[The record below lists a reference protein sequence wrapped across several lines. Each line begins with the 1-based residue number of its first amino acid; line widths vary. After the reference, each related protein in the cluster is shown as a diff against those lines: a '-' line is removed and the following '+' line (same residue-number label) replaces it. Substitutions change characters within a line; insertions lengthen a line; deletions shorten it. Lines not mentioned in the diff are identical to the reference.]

1 MGVSENLQ
9 STVKFLFAMGNRNE
23 IAPGRPSPFRLLLWF
38 PILFLAHPGMP
49 AFSADCPWAIA
60 GIGVT
65 SSDPALSAVPQ
76 SPKDDTA
83 KSPPNLTTSEDW
95 NRRLRELL
103 DSRTPAPVAS
113 LSDYHIGP
121 EDVLEINVFEAQEL
135 NRQVRVSAGGEI
147 SVPLLGGVRA
157 AGLTPRELE
166 ITLQELL
173 RRTYMKDPHVSV
185 FVREMQSH
193 PISVMG
199 AVKRPGVFQVRGPKS
214 LLEVLSLAEGLSDDA
229 GEDVIIMR
237 GGGVSNNS
245 ISLADDFPAAA
256 ESAHPLPNIRQASPS
271 APSSTKRDS
280 SSENVIDANVKDLL
294 DSADPHYN
302 PLVYPGDIV
311 KVTRAGIVYVVGD
324 VRKPGGFAL
333 KSSKKLSVVQAI
345 ALSEGVLPT
354 AAKSSA
360 RIFRTDPQSGER
372 KETRLDLGKIMSGRS
387 PDPVL
392 ESNDILFVPNSVAK
406 ATFSRGMEAAAQTA
420 VGLAIFHW

>member
-1 MGVSENLQ
+1 MGVPENLQ
-9 STVKFLFAMGNRNE
+9 STVKFLLVIGSRKQTAM
-23 IAPGRPSPFRLLLWF
+23 ARPSPHRLLLCF
-38 PILFLAHPGMP
+38 SILFLASLGMSG
-49 AFSADCPWAIA
+49 FSVDCARANAPNW
-60 GIGVT
+60 V
-65 SSDPALSAVPQ
+65 SPSDLALFATPQ
-76 SPKDDTA
+76 SPNDNAA
-83 KSPPNLTTSEDW
+83 KSLPNLATSEDW
-95 NRRLRELL
+95 NRRLKTLL
-103 DSRTPAPVAS
+103 DSQTAAPLVS
-113 LSDYHIGP
+113 LSDYRIGP

-147 SVPLLGGVRA
+147 SIPLLGGVRA

-185 FVREMQSH
+185 FVRDMQSH

-199 AVKRPGVFQVRGPKS
+199 AVRKPGVFQVRGAKS

-229 GEDVIIMR
+229 GEDVFIMR
-237 GGGVSNNS
+237 GAGLSNNS
-245 ISLADDFPAAA
+245 VSLVSDFASGA
-256 ESAHPLPNIRQASPS
+256 EPDHPRPNIFQANASG
-271 APSSTKRDS
+271 PSSTRSDP
-280 SSENVIDANVKDLL
+280 SSENVTEVNLKNLL

-324 VRKPGGFAL
+324 VRKPGGFTL

-354 AAKSSA
+354 AAKSGA